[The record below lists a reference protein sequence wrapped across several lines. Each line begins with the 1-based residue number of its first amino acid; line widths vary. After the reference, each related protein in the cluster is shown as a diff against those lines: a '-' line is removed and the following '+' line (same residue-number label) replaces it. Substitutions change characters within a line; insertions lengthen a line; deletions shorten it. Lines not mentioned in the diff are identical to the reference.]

1 MGLGDTAER
10 RFEAW
15 DAMSKRYCLT
25 LDLKDDPRLIAEYKK
40 HHERVWPEI
49 LESIKSSGIENSS
62 TKNHRTITEFPTE
75 ILTEI
80 FSNLDFASQIC
91 LGLTCKSL
99 GGVLELVG
107 LNYSR
112 NTVIL

>member
-1 MGLGDTAER
+1 LI
-10 RFEAW
+10 
-15 DAMSKRYCLT
+15 KNHKP
-25 LDLKDDPRLIAEYKK
+25 LDEKSHTKK
-40 HHERVWPEI
+40 PN
-49 LESIKSSGIENSS
+49 IKSSGIENSS